1 MSEDGVILVGVDGS
15 PESLGAVDWAV
26 ARAACEDWRG
36 HILCA
41 DSLPSLTT
49 ASLDG
54 GYAALDDTAVRSGAQ
69 AVVDEAVAR
78 IRDKGVPVT
87 SSLET
92 GDPAA
97 LAATTVP
104 GSPAAQADEEM
115 LTALRDSGET
125 VSDLETSVS
134 GVEEVAVPADCA
146 ARWPDAVAVRLSRAQ
161 QPSTRTAADGTS
173 RTVPAQASH
182 EIILILV
189 PDPWRVAE
197 VLPAEQ

>member
-1 MSEDGVILVGVDGS
+1 ME
-15 PESLGAVDWAV
+15 AVTIAST
-26 ARAACEDWRG
+26 AADTADP
-36 HILCA
+36 A
-41 DSLPSLTT
+41 DSATPAGSADL
-49 ASLDG
+49 A
-54 GYAALDDTAVRSGAQ
+54 
-69 AVVDEAVAR
+69 AVVTSLSSAR
-78 IRDKGVPVT
+78 DGA
-87 SSLET
+87 LET

>member
-1 MSEDGVILVGVDGS
+1 MRQFVV
-15 PESLGAVDWAV
+15 LG
-26 ARAACEDWRG
+26 
-36 HILCA
+36 
-41 DSLPSLTT
+41 
-49 ASLDG
+49 
-54 GYAALDDTAVRSGAQ
+54 DTVSIIGP
-69 AVVDEAVAR
+69 AVVTSLSSAR
-78 IRDKGVPVT
+78 DGA
-87 SSLET
+87 LET
-92 GDPAA
+92 GDSAA

-115 LTALRDSGET
+115 LAALRDSGET

-134 GVEEVAVPADCA
+134 GVEVVEVPADCA
-146 ARWPDAVAVRLSRAQ
+146 ARWPGAVAVRLSRAQ